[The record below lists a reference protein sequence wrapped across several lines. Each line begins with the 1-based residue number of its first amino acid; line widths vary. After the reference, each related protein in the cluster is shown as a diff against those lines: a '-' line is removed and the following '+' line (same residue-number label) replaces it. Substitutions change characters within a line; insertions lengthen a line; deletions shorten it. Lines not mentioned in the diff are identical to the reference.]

1 MVPIMTFAATTEVNH
16 VRQNWKNGAAVR
28 YCGCY
33 LSSAHLKIDPVGQ
46 GTSGQKVV
54 CYIGSISRYEDPFT
68 KRRLPFCDRHGK
80 DFGRRFWK
88 SAEKNLTKAGI
99 VGAELER
106 IVSTLE
112 LTVPR
117 PVGPTR
123 RAPRHRGRE
132 MRNADGVVF
141 AFKRGGRWYETSGLH
156 DPAPTR

>member
-1 MVPIMTFAATTEVNH
+1 MF
-16 VRQNWKNGAAVR
+16 VRWKNGAVR

-33 LSSAHLKIDPVGQ
+33 LSSAHLVRSVRTGDGPR
-46 GTSGQKVV
+46 QKVV

-117 PVGPTR
+117 PVGPTEELT
-123 RAPRHRGRE
+123 PRHHDRE

-141 AFKRGGRWYETSGLH
+141 AFKRGGRWYGTSGLH